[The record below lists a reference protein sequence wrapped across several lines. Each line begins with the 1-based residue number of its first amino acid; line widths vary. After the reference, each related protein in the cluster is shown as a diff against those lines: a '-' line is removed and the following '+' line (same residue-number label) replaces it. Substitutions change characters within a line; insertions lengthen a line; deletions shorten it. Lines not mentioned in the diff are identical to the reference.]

1 MDRRIA
7 YQFVW
12 YSIVDRTLWGLA
24 MPKPSVSTLKARSR
38 SFLSHSAQAK
48 IIQNLNLG
56 LRRLSSHL
64 ETNSLSKSKSSAL
77 SLNHRGEAAV
87 EYGRLLEEI
96 SALIFY
102 ANLEGLQ
109 RIMLA
114 DQSYMNGDPTAGYID
129 MSGATNLRYSEH
141 IDQLSERLQRLESWV
156 VNE

>member
-1 MDRRIA
+1 
-7 YQFVW
+7 
-12 YSIVDRTLWGLA
+12 
-24 MPKPSVSTLKARSR
+24 MPKPSVSTLRARSR
-38 SFLSHSAQAK
+38 SFMSYSVQAE
-48 IIQNLNLG
+48 IIQNLNIG

-64 ETNSLSKSKSSAL
+64 ETNRLSKSQDGTP
-77 SLNHRGEAAV
+77 SLNHRGEATV

-96 SALIFY
+96 SALLFY

-109 RIMLA
+109 RVMLA
-114 DQSYMNGDPTAGYID
+114 DQSYMNGDPTTAYID